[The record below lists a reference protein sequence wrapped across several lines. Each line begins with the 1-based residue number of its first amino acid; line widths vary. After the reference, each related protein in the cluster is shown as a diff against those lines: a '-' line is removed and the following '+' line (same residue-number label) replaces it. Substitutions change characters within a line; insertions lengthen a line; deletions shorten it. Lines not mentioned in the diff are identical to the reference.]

1 MDSVLDSIIL
11 ADASIYAVVIDNKT
25 GLPPLYT
32 PFFEDFSKITFW
44 SGNKNANSRDRVE
57 KMAKDLGV
65 ERYFI
70 FFFFIKV
77 RNKSIFCLKNNGN
90 IFRCYAVKKYKYPPR
105 EWVIKKENDAPGK
118 EQSKKMQ
125 NIIGK
130 LP

>member
-1 MDSVLDSIIL
+1 MQIL
-11 ADASIYAVVIDNKT
+11 EIVWKRWPRIQEWKGTSY
-25 GLPPLYT
+25 
-32 PFFEDFSKITFW
+32 
-44 SGNKNANSRDRVE
+44 
-57 KMAKDLGV
+57 
-65 ERYFI
+65 
-70 FFFFIKV
+70 FFFIKV
-77 RNKSIFCLKNNGN
+77 RNKSIFYLKNNGN